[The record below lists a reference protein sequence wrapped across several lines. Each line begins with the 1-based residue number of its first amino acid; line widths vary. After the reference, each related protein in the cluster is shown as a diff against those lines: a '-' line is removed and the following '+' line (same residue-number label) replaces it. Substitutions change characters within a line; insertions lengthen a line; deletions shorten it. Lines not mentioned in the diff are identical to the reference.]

1 MPKQS
6 VVVKDSLYIY
16 AQESH
21 LIKKKNLWVLYAYLK
36 DLILKK
42 SAIF

>member
-21 LIKKKNLWVLYAYLK
+21 LIKKIPLSFVCIFKRSN
-36 DLILKK
+36 LKK